1 MLSIKSWVVIK
12 LYPNKTLKFDL
23 NLKLLFSK
31 INSILKPSRKFNCTI
46 IMLITDNW
54 QKDHENTV
62 AIFKSWILTKESHH
76 QLLVTFVFSP
86 LFCGHRAADYR
97 STPIC
102 KLAEFRLK
110 LWSNL
115 SAIII
120 ACWVRWIRTLK
131 LILQASTVYYLWIF
145 IFAYFLKWDNIEHS

>member
-1 MLSIKSWVVIK
+1 MLSIKSWIVIK
-12 LYPNKTLKFDL
+12 LYPNKTLRFDL

-46 IMLITDNW
+46 IMLITDDW
-54 QKDHENTV
+54 QKDHEKTV
-62 AIFKSWILTKESHH
+62 VIFKSWILTKESHH

-110 LWSNL
+110 LVESFSYYNL
-115 SAIII
+115 MSSSLNKNTETDST
-120 ACWVRWIRTLK
+120 V
-131 LILQASTVYYLWIF
+131 QASTVYYLWIF
-145 IFAYFLKWDNIEHS
+145 IFAYFLK